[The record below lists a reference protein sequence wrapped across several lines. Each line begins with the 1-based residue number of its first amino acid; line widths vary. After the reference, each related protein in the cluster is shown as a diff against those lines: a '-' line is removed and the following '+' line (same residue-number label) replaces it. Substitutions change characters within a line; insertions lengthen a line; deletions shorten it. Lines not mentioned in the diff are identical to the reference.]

1 MDWGEKL
8 ESHPKDI
15 KEIKISFPLALWM
28 KGKLKIYLIWP
39 YILAHLIL
47 HEHITC
53 NLGGAQRG
61 LRGVLV

>member
-1 MDWGEKL
+1 MEQGECQ
-8 ESHPKDI
+8 
-15 KEIKISFPLALWM
+15 
-28 KGKLKIYLIWP
+28 KIYLIWP